1 MDGGLQVGMWMTA
14 ASLIGIWQWYRCGL
28 RRMWGAPAPWLL
40 AALFVATAL
49 CRCTGA
55 FALLL
60 MGLAV
65 LWVTARTN
73 SKLALIC
80 LMLIVPT
87 YIGLRSTALWDGEP
101 VTSMAKLFSTD
112 RAASLK
118 FRFDNEDILAA
129 KARLQPFFGWGSWGR
144 NRVHDEWGRDLSTT
158 DGLWII
164 EFGRHGFAGLLSW
177 LIAMILP
184 LTLLICRFTA
194 KRLASAEFG
203 PVLALGVLITLYAI
217 DCLVNAM
224 INPVFMLAGG
234 GVITVALSSHRIREA
249 AMLDGSLRD
258 KDTMADGVPPRRLH
272 PGYA

>member
-1 MDGGLQVGMWMTA
+1 
-14 ASLIGIWQWYRCGL
+14 
-28 RRMWGAPAPWLL
+28 
-40 AALFVATAL
+40 
-49 CRCTGA
+49 
-55 FALLL
+55 

-65 LWVTARTN
+65 LWVTARMNT
-73 SKLALIC
+73 KLALIC
-80 LMLIVPT
+80 LVLIVPT

-101 VTSMAKLFSTD
+101 VTSMAKVVSKD

-144 NRVHDEWGRDLSTT
+144 NRVHDEWGRDLSVT

-164 EFGRHGFAGLLSW
+164 EFGRHGFAGLVSW
-177 LIAMILP
+177 MIAMILP
-184 LTLLICRFTA
+184 LTLLIRRFTA

-234 GVITVALSSHRIREA
+234 GVISVALSSHRIRES
-249 AMLDGSLRD
+249 AMVEGSLRD
-258 KDTMADGVPPRRLH
+258 KDAMADSVPPRRLH